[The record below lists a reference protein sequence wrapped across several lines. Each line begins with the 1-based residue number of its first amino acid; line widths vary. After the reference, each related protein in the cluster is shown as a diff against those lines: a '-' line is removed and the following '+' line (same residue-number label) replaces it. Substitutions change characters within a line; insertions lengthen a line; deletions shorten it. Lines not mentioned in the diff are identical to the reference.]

1 MNVDVISK
9 NLKKYRK
16 DKKLSMRELASMSD
30 ISAATIC
37 SIEKAER
44 IQYSAKTL
52 NSISKALGIT
62 CNDLIYEKGSNN
74 NVYDF
79 LEEIRLIINNNDIS
93 IGGQLL
99 TPKEKNKIIES
110 CIDIDYSIKARRLKM

>member
-1 MNVDVISK
+1 MDVNTLSE

-16 DKKLSMRELASMSD
+16 EKNLSMRELANMSN

-37 SIEKAER
+37 SIEKADK
-44 IQYSAKTL
+44 IKYSAKTL

-62 CNDLIYEKGSNN
+62 CNDLISDNTLNN
-74 NVYDF
+74 GATEF
-79 LEEIRLIINNNDIS
+79 LDQIYSIINNKELS
-93 IGGQLL
+93 IGGDLL
-99 TPKEKNKIIES
+99 TRKEKNKIIES